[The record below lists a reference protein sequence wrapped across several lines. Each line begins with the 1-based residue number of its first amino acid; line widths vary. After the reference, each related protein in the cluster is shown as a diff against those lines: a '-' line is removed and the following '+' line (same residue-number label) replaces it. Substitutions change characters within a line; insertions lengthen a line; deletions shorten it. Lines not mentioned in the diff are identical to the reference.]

1 MAHKFVPIVGAG
13 RTDAGVHATGQVISF
28 DLEWRHS
35 AEALQRALNANLEE
49 AIVVNEVREA
59 SADFHPRYDAKRR
72 AYRYTILNTA
82 LRQPLRRFSCWH
94 VRMPLNVKAM
104 NEAADCLIGTWD
116 FATFGQ
122 PPQGENTVR
131 QVFQANWEA
140 EPPFLTFTIEA
151 NAFLYR
157 MVRSIVG
164 TLKQVGDG
172 SLEVDAF
179 VKAFSLAERKYA
191 GPTAPPQGLV
201 LTNVKYE

>member
-1 MAHKFVPIVGAG
+1 VAHKFVPIVGAG
-13 RTDAGVHATGQVISF
+13 RTDAGVHAIGQVISF
-28 DLEWRHS
+28 DLEWQHS
-35 AEALQRALNANLEE
+35 ADALQKALNANLEE
-49 AIVVNEVREA
+49 AIVVNAIREA
-59 SADFHPRYDAKRR
+59 SVDFHPRYDAKRR

-82 LRQPLRRFSCWH
+82 LRQPLRRLTCWH
-94 VRMPLNVKAM
+94 VQRLLDVQSM
-104 NEAADCLIGTWD
+104 NEAAGSLIGTWD

-122 PPQGENTVR
+122 PPRGENSVR
-131 QVFQANWEA
+131 QVFQAYWEA
-140 EPPFLTFTIEA
+140 EPPLLTFTIEA

-172 SLEVDAF
+172 SLEVEAF
-179 VKAFSLAERKYA
+179 VKAFKSAERKYA